1 MIKTFRS
8 NAIIRAERFDG
19 SKEAMQNHGIYEE
32 DGRYFINLV
41 YTSIPRQI
49 LIGDWVLHGA
59 PTFNPIVMSNEE
71 FIAKY
76 SEVPNDKED

>member
-19 SKEAMQNHGIYEE
+19 SKKVMENHGIYEE
-32 DGRYFINLV
+32 DGHYFINLF
-41 YTSIPRQI
+41 YSSIPREI
-49 LIGDWVLHGA
+49 LIGDWILYGA
-59 PTFNPIVMSNEE
+59 PAFNPMVMNNEE

-76 SEVPNDKED
+76 SEVQE